1 MDPDLRVGHIR
12 GIEESS
18 RELARRM
25 QGSKSSCTGQIILGQ
40 TGAREAHP

>member
-1 MDPDLRVGHIR
+1 MGPDLRVGHIR
-12 GIEESS
+12 GTVESS
-18 RELARRM
+18 RELVRMM